1 MHRLRPRAPSGTPP
15 PVNVLAFDIET
26 VPDVAAGRRL
36 LGLDGLDDRGVAEAM
51 MALRRAE
58 SGGSEFLRLHLH
70 RVVVISLAGEVAGRF
85 RVWSIGEPGEPEAE
99 LVRRFFDG
107 IERTVPVLVSW
118 NGGGFD
124 LPVLHYRSLIH
135 GVGAPRYW
143 DTGGDD
149 SQFRWNNYINRFHDR
164 HTDLMD
170 VLSGYQNRAVAPL
183 DEMAALCGL
192 PGKMGMS
199 GSRVWETLLAGDFD
213 AVRDYCETDA
223 LNTYLLYLRFQRM
236 RGRLDGPGL
245 EAACGAV
252 REGLREDGRPHLLE
266 FLQRWEAA
274 PAAGAGES

>member
-1 MHRLRPRAPSGTPP
+1 M
-15 PVNVLAFDIET
+15 NVLAFDIET
-26 VPDVAAGRRL
+26 VPDVDAGRRL
-36 LGLDGLDDRGVAEAM
+36 LGLEGLDDRAVAEAM

-58 SGGSEFLRLHLH
+58 SGGSDFLRLHLH
-70 RVVVISLAGEVAGRF
+70 RVAVISLAGQVAGRF

-135 GVGAPRYW
+135 GVAAPRYW

-149 SQFRWNNYINRFHDR
+149 TNFRWNNYINRFHDR

-183 DEMAALCGL
+183 DQMAALCGL

-199 GSRVWETLLAGDFD
+199 GARVWETLLDGGFASI
-213 AVRDYCETDA
+213 RDYCETDA
-223 LNTYLLYLRFQRM
+223 LNTYLLYLRFERM
-236 RGRLDGPGL
+236 RGRLDGAGL
-245 EAACGAV
+245 EAAFDGV
-252 REGLREDGRPHLLE
+252 RAALREDGRPHLHDFLE
-266 FLQRWEAA
+266 RWDAA
-274 PAAGAGES
+274 SGPAPGED